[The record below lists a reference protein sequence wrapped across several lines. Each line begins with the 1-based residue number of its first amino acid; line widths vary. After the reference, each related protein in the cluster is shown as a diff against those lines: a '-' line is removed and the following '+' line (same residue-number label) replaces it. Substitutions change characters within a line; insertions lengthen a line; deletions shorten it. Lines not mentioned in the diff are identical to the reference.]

1 MRMLLALPLH
11 PRCRFSAHAR
21 RLNERLTK
29 SLSTLPRGLGVD
41 PNPVR
46 PTSLDRRPAQL
57 GAGGHAELCTTSCAQ
72 HCTGKARRLAGVFCP
87 SWQGYAPSW
96 DVLNATSG
104 HDDRHES
111 GSVSRGGG
119 HIGST
124 SVLSPALF
132 LSARPSSRNLRSPNG
147 HGVCRFDA
155 GARGSAQ

>member
-111 GSVSRGGG
+111 GWDFICVQGWWTYWLDVSPVASLISQRTPVF
-119 HIGST
+119 SQPPQPKRAW
-124 SVLSPALF
+124 SLPF
-132 LSARPSSRNLRSPNG
+132 RCWRPR
-147 HGVCRFDA
+147 
-155 GARGSAQ
+155 